1 MSFIVTVIHLKLN
14 LTRYIFWKCKIKLL
28 PLLSSGPMIFACIKI
43 NLNRLSFVLYLHF
56 QFFLTHVNSRFIVL
70 RVNSQNLQVCRCC
83 GKKNALVVSLT
94 AQTKKGSTPCAH
106 FLDRF
111 SQYYAQSTFYFS
123 FLFQKCCRE
132 NCN

>member
-43 NLNRLSFVLYLHF
+43 NSNRLSFVLYLHF
-56 QFFLTHVNSRFIVL
+56 QFFLTHVNSRFMNNHSSIKTLLFYVL
-70 RVNSQNLQVCRCC
+70 SHKNFQVCRCC
-83 GKKNALVVSLT
+83 GKKYALVVSLT

-111 SQYYAQSTFYFS
+111 SQYLCAVN
-123 FLFQKCCRE
+123 FLF
-132 NCN
+132 